1 MQKKTPEEQAA
12 REQAIL
18 GATEEATRVPLGVL
32 ERSVAVLELARTVAA
47 KGLQSSLSDA
57 GVAALTAHAC
67 AEGAYYNVM
76 INLKGLAASDFTR
89 ATRAAAGTS
98 LEQSRGSARAVADQ
112 VTQTLAG

>member
-1 MQKKTPEEQAA
+1 
-12 REQAIL
+12 
-18 GATEEATRVPLGVL
+18 VL
-32 ERSVAVLELARTVAA
+32 QRSVAVLELASTVAA

-76 INLKGLAASDFTR
+76 INLKGLEASDFTR
-89 ATRAAAGTS
+89 ATRAEAGAALG
-98 LEQSRGSARAVADQ
+98 QARRAAQAIADQ